1 MKKRKLPTKKKRQ
14 DDDGT
19 NEWMMTYGVFLVTAQ
34 MTRYGQKSFFFGPP
48 ISSSSFF
55 WSVLFFQNLSA
66 FALCTYPLPW
76 EWISTFTDTMVKK
89 PKKQVQFCCFGACKL
104 QPMFVCFFGEDLH
117 KNLPQNFLKGIFPF
131 KFLFLNSRFIE
142 KKFEKISSRF
152 NTVFFFLGGGRFFF
166 N

>member
-1 MKKRKLPTKKKRQ
+1 
-14 DDDGT
+14 
-19 NEWMMTYGVFLVTAQ
+19 
-34 MTRYGQKSFFFGPP
+34 
-48 ISSSSFF
+48 
-55 WSVLFFQNLSA
+55 
-66 FALCTYPLPW
+66 
-76 EWISTFTDTMVKK
+76 
-89 PKKQVQFCCFGACKL
+89 
-104 QPMFVCFFGEDLH
+104 MFVCFFGEDLH